1 MASISLMGKLGP
13 GTSHHLPS
21 RWGCQLLWVHVR
33 STYAGGS
40 VYEGLGSSFRGLE
53 RGSLPWGVGPRPH
66 IPSSSSKAEKSAM
79 GTSAYLILAS
89 HLLPGP
95 CPLPGHSGP
104 SRPQSTSLVP

>member
-53 RGSLPWGVGPRPH
+53 RGSLLCGGRTQTAHTFLLLKGRKVCHGDLSLPHSCFPPPPRPM
-66 IPSSSSKAEKSAM
+66 S
-79 GTSAYLILAS
+79 
-89 HLLPGP
+89 
-95 CPLPGHSGP
+95 P
-104 SRPQSTSLVP
+104 SRTLRS